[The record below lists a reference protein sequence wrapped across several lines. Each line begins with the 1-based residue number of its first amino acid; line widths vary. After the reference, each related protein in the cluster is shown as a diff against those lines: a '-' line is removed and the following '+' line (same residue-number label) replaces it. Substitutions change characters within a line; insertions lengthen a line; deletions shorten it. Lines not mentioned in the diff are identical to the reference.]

1 MGAHDEGGV
10 SCCCFT
16 GSKLVLH
23 LRTWD
28 SWTVQLLSP
37 IRQGPGLLLM
47 VVEGILKLSLF
58 HSRCVV

>member
-10 SCCCFT
+10 SRRRFT

-37 IRQGPGLLLM
+37 IRQGPGLPLM
-47 VVEGILKLSLF
+47 VVGGILKLSLF
-58 HSRCVV
+58 HSRRAV